1 LTSNSAIPGEIEE
14 NISNDLAYNADEKI
28 VPTENQLSQITA
40 ALNSSFLM

>member
-14 NISNDLAYNADEKI
+14 NISNDLSYNADEKI